1 MKRLALVLLLAGF
14 GLSTQ
19 LSAQCSGSSS
29 AEAKPACCSKTSSAS
44 ADAAATPGSNIEQRV
59 AADGTVSFVRKETS
73 TQTGTTIYTQ
83 VSYNQQTGEYV
94 AVTPA
99 QMADEAA
106 AQPKHGGEES
116 AAGGC
121 NQNKTAGQSACC
133 AKPGTEASSSANGA
147 GATPQQAQEKV
158 QQPQSGTRVRR
169 SNTVKLASY
178 RG

>member
-29 AEAKPACCSKTSSAS
+29 AEAKPSCCSKTTSAS
-44 ADAAATPGSNIEQRV
+44 AAAAATPGSNIEQRV
-59 AADGTVSFVRKETS
+59 ATDGSVSFVRKETS
-73 TQTGTTIYTQ
+73 AQTGTTTYTQ
-83 VSYNQQTGEYV
+83 VAYNQQTGEYV

-106 AQPKHGGEES
+106 AQPKHGGEAS

-121 NQNKTAGQSACC
+121 NQNKTAGQDACC
-133 AKPGTEASSSANGA
+133 AKPGTEASSSSTNGA
-147 GATPQQAQEKV
+147 GATPQAQEKT